1 MAFLY
6 TWIFK
11 LSTLTL
17 VSRFAG
23 PQSTF
28 GKQMRRFVL
37 NSALIRVTLLT
48 QDGVFMV
55 ASTNLETGFMIRA
68 ISRIKPSGV
77 FKSLMIKVL
86 PASKLSFLDIT
97 GLGPLTSMVG
107 SHRLCS
113 IALENWL
120 TNLVMATLG
129 AKVDDS
135 IIQGGK
141 VAHVG
146 QIYFDQTL
154 HDAVHQQ
161 WPYSA
166 NNQIRLRNKDD
177 IPLLFDSVG
186 SADPV
191 AQYIMLGEDLKDG
204 VFAWINFAI
213 DATKDKEIYA
223 LAECDKEGCKQ
234 RKQWWV
240 YEVVLRI
247 LTISNVYWKK
257 PPLIPAKEDD
267 VKVKV
272 QIPSK
277 EEL

>member
-1 MAFLY
+1 
-6 TWIFK
+6 
-11 LSTLTL
+11 
-17 VSRFAG
+17 
-23 PQSTF
+23 
-28 GKQMRRFVL
+28 
-37 NSALIRVTLLT
+37 
-48 QDGVFMV
+48 
-55 ASTNLETGFMIRA
+55 
-68 ISRIKPSGV
+68 
-77 FKSLMIKVL
+77 
-86 PASKLSFLDIT
+86 
-97 GLGPLTSMVG
+97 
-107 SHRLCS
+107 
-113 IALENWL
+113 
-120 TNLVMATLG
+120 MATLG

-186 SADPV
+186 GADPV

-213 DATKDKEIYA
+213 DATKDKEVYA

-247 LTISNVYWKK
+247 LTIPNVYWKK

-272 QIPSK
+272 QMPSK